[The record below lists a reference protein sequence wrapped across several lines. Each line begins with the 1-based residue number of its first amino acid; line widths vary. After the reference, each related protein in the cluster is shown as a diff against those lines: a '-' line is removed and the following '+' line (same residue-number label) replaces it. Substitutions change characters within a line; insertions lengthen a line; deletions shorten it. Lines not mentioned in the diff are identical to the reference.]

1 MSSFRDNESDYDLGG
16 SEFSVEFGPSLGTRE
31 KPLPVGELTQYV
43 KTFLEGKFT
52 NIVVV
57 GEVSNFKAHPSG
69 HYYFS
74 LKDESASLKA
84 VMFRGATNRVKFKL
98 QNGQKVIAFGKLS
111 VYPPQGSYQISCSHL
126 EPEGLG
132 SLQLAFEQLKQK
144 LKEEGLFDESRKK
157 PIPQFPSTVGVVTAL
172 SGAALRDI
180 LNVLSRRFSG
190 LQVLIYPVKVQGEGA
205 GNEVATA
212 IQDFN
217 QFFPQVDTLIV
228 GRGGGSI
235 EDLWAFNEE
244 VVARAIADSKIP
256 IISAVGH
263 EIDFTISDFVAD
275 LRAPTPSAAAELV
288 IANKLETLR
297 HLDHLNSRLQKVQS
311 KLEFVSMKLDELYSR
326 MERSLIDRVSGMQL
340 SFERLSSRLKERSP
354 LMILRD
360 FKNRLDLLS
369 RDLMRIPERIL
380 ERKTNELAHLESK
393 LNLLNPKSIMER
405 GYSLVRIEK
414 TGKLIKKVSDVKMGD
429 MLLIELSKGKLRARV

>member
-369 RDLMRIPERIL
+369 RDLMIIPERIL